1 MFARMLEFNIKMEKK
16 NEFVTTVKTE
26 VLPILKKQAGFLEI
40 LPFFGE
46 IKPEKVTVISL
57 WETKANATK
66 YEKETYY
73 KVEEILKPWLLT
85 PITTTP
91 YNLEKTLA
99 EHFVQSFV

>member
-26 VLPILKKQAGFLEI
+26 VLPILKKQPGFLEI

-46 IKPEKVTVISL
+46 NKPEKVTFISL

-99 EHFVQSFV
+99 EHFLQSFV